1 MNFFSGSQLAVAI
14 EDLANQELLESEEIL
29 ADRIVREIAALLPLK
44 EAEVPRKLINGFM
57 RGSTSFNDDQLAD
70 ELSRLQR
77 TIDDN
82 QDPMLIVAVV
92 KNAIDRERRDIHIKR
107 TQKSAVRQILRAV
120 KDDLELVETTRPG
133 IVDSFIRTK
142 DDLLVTEI
150 HNEGQIFDWA
160 NRVQRLFED
169 LFVSE
174 DKSSPSKS
182 IKPKGIVTRLAANNY
197 ANSWTRFIQERTS
210 QISEL
215 AQTSKPLMTQSFV
228 ESSFAYNLKRDTTF
242 RQPSSESIKVRI
254 ENSGQG
260 AVKFEKTWSS
270 KSEAKAGMNAFFS
283 LLTTLVDPKERIDLV
298 EISIE
303 STNGISLSLQE
314 VTQGK
319 IKETLD
325 KLLSV

>member
-14 EDLANQELLESEEIL
+14 EDLANQELLISEEKL
-29 ADRIVREIAALLPLK
+29 ADRLVREITAHLPLK
-44 EAEVPRKLINGFM
+44 EDEVPRKLINGFM
-57 RGSTSFNDDQLAD
+57 RGSTSFNDEQLAE

-77 TIDDN
+77 TLDDH

-92 KNAIDRERRDIHIKR
+92 KNAIDRERKDIHIKR

-120 KDDLELVETTRPG
+120 KDDLELVETNRPG
-133 IVDSFIRTK
+133 MIASFIRTR
-142 DDLLVTEI
+142 DDLLVI
-150 HNEGQIFDWA
+150 DLHNDSQIFDWA
-160 NRVQRLFED
+160 NQVQRLFED
-169 LFVSE
+169 LFVSD
-174 DKSSPSKS
+174 DKFSPSKS
-182 IKPKGIVTRLAANNY
+182 FKPKGIVTRLAANNY

-210 QISEL
+210 QIFEL

-228 ESSFAYNLKRDTTF
+228 ESSFAYNLKRDTSF
-242 RQPSSESIKVRI
+242 RQPRSESIKVRI

-270 KSEAKAGMNAFFS
+270 KSEAKDGMSAFFS
-283 LLTTLVDPKERIDLV
+283 LLTTLVDPNERIDLV